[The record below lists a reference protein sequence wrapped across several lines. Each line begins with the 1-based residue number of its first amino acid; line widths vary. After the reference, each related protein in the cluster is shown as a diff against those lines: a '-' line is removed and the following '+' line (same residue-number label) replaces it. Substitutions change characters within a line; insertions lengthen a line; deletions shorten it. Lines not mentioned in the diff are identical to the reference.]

1 MDRHHTPP
9 ERVGRKGTEEKGR
22 DICSDFPPCSALLYR
37 DPLHPCGEFFSP
49 FSPETCLCVV
59 GEDWSKERWDGEHM
73 GIGVMLCHIVDSLL
87 GLHERSKENAF
98 TRVAKSLCVTLTS
111 ADNPNNPF

>member
-1 MDRHHTPP
+1 M
-9 ERVGRKGTEEKGR
+9 
-22 DICSDFPPCSALLYR
+22 
-37 DPLHPCGEFFSP
+37 
-49 FSPETCLCVV
+49 CVV

-73 GIGVMLCHIVDSLL
+73 GIRVMLCHIVDSLL

-98 TRVAKSLCVTLTS
+98 TRVAKSLCVMLTS